1 MSSDEIK
8 AKFGGKWKV
17 YKSENFEE
25 LLKDIG
31 KFCLTFL
38 FTFVFTKQKEGKK
51 KKKKKNQY
59 VFLFRLSC
67 CCSVLTILNR
77 LALMTTFFD

>member
-17 YKSENFEE
+17 YKSENFDE

-31 KFCLTFL
+31 KFSLTFL
-38 FTFVFTKQKEGKK
+38 FTFVFTKQKDGQKK
-51 KKKKKNQY
+51 KSIC
-59 VFLFRLSC
+59 VFISLIMLLFGLDNFKQTC
-67 CCSVLTILNR
+67 INDNFL
-77 LALMTTFFD
+77 

>member
-38 FTFVFTKQKEGKK
+38 LTFVFTKQIIM
-51 KKKKKNQY
+51 
-59 VFLFRLSC
+59 S
-67 CCSVLTILNR
+67 S
-77 LALMTTFFD
+77 

>member
-17 YKSENFEE
+17 YKSENFEK

-51 KKKKKNQY
+51 KKKKKSIC
-59 VFLFRLSC
+59 VFISFIMLLFGLDNFKQTC
-67 CCSVLTILNR
+67 INDNFL
-77 LALMTTFFD
+77 

>member
-38 FTFVFTKQKEGKK
+38 FTFVFTKKK
-51 KKKKKNQY
+51 KKSIC
-59 VFLFRLSC
+59 VFISFIMLLFGLDNFKQTC
-67 CCSVLTILNR
+67 INDNFL
-77 LALMTTFFD
+77 

>member
-17 YKSENFEE
+17 YKSENFDE

-38 FTFVFTKQKEGKK
+38 FTFVFAKQKEG
-51 KKKKKNQY
+51 KKKNQY

-67 CCSVLTILNR
+67 CCSVLTILNS
-77 LALMTTFFD
+77 LALMTTVFD

>member
-51 KKKKKNQY
+51 KKKKNQY